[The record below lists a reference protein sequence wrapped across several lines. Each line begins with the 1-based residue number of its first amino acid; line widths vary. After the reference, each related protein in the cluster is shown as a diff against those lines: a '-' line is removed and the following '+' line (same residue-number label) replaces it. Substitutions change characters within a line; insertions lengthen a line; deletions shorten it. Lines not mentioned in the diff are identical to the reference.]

1 MSTKYVFVTGG
12 VVSSLG
18 KGIIAASLGRLLK
31 ARGYSVAIQKFDPYI
46 NVDPGT
52 MSPFQHG
59 EVFVTDDGAETDLD
73 LGHYERFTDTSLSQI
88 NNVTSGSVYQ
98 TVIEK
103 ERRGDYLGGTVQTI
117 PHITNEIKSRII
129 KAKRELTSRFDLKNS
144 NSEIELEADKTI
156 TITSSDDMKLRNILD
171 ILQSKMTKRD
181 LSIKILDAQKVE
193 SALGGTVRQVFKLRK
208 GLTQELAKKIVSDI
222 KDSKIKVQAS
232 IQGDQVRVMGKD
244 KDDLQA
250 VIKLLREKG
259 DSYDYPL
266 QFQNYR

>member
-1 MSTKYVFVTGG
+1 MAKECSFD
-12 VVSSLG
+12 VVSEFDKQEL
-18 KGIIAASLGRLLK
+18 
-31 ARGYSVAIQKFDPYI
+31 VNAIDQ
-46 NVDPGT
+46 
-52 MSPFQHG
+52 
-59 EVFVTDDGAETDLD
+59 
-73 LGHYERFTDTSLSQI
+73 
-88 NNVTSGSVYQ
+88 
-98 TVIEK
+98 
-103 ERRGDYLGGTVQTI
+103 
-117 PHITNEIKSRII
+117 
-129 KAKRELTSRFDLKNS
+129 AKRELVSRFDLKNS

-193 SALGGTVRQVFKLRK
+193 SALGGTVKQVFILRK

-232 IQGDQVRVMGKD
+232 IQGDQVRVTGKD

-250 VIKLLREKG
+250 VIKLLRENSEK
-259 DSYDYPL
+259 YDYPL